1 MDDLEFPIVKK
12 MYALYKELNGF
23 RVLVAKRDRYT
34 LWERCEKNTLDILE
48 LLMLAAQ
55 RQKRDKFSALEMA
68 SAKLN
73 VLRIL
78 IRLAKDVK
86 TIDSKRYLT
95 LEGQIDE
102 VGRMLGGWMRSIIA
116 PPPELKAFLRS
127 AWKGHPRGCP
137 LPL

>member
-12 MYALYKELNGF
+12 MYVLYKELNDF
-23 RVLVAKRDRYT
+23 RALVAKRDRYT
-34 LWERCEKNTLDILE
+34 IWERCEKNTLDVLE

-55 RQKRDKFSALEMA
+55 RHKRDKYAALEMA

-78 IRLAKDVK
+78 IRLAKDIK
-86 TIDSKRYLT
+86 AIDTKRYLT
-95 LEGQIDE
+95 LESQIDE

-116 PPPELKAFLRS
+116 PPPELEGLYQV
-127 AWKGHPRGCP
+127 KGHPAGCP
-137 LPL
+137 LPS